1 MSISTPYGGQN
12 RIKLTRRE
20 YITWISITIGLV
32 ATIFLFAFELSHFN
46 NTFHLGRMFLM
57 TTIIAILAGT
67 GIIFKIKNTFKD
79 TVDTIRAS
87 LMVYLGLIVLFFLL
101 AHFLNRNIT
110 VGEIRTE
117 TFTFLEHQL
126 YRQSDEDLVSEH
138 LFMTYIQIDNNMKRV
153 VSRGPLYH
161 ENSID
166 GQVNIPTT
174 RGLLGFKVAKI
185 Y

>member
-1 MSISTPYGGQN
+1 MSIPTPYGGQN

-20 YITWISITIGLV
+20 YITWISITISIV
-32 ATIFLFAFELSHFN
+32 ASIFLFAFELPHFN
-46 NTFHLGRMFLM
+46 NTFYVGRMFLI
-57 TTIIAILAGT
+57 TTIIAILTGT

-87 LMVYLGLIVLFFLL
+87 LMVYLGFITLFFLF

-110 VGEIRTE
+110 VGETRTE
-117 TFTFLEHQL
+117 TFPFLQHQL

-138 LFMTYIQIDNNMKRV
+138 LFMTYIQIDNGMKRV